1 MLNPLYLV
9 WAGAVINLAAGL
21 HYTYSTV
28 RHPTG
33 DDAQP
38 KPNPVSWGI
47 WSLSGWLAFFGQ
59 VTEGVRGEA
68 LLTLCVAAVPTFIF
82 CAALVGRRRYG
93 AYAPIGRLDMTCG
106 VLAVVTLAAW
116 RITAS
121 GSVAVALGIVC
132 DALVAIPVIRQAY
145 REPSSDSPSIWV
157 AGAVNAAITLATF
170 RSVTFIESGFAVYFL
185 GLCLLMS
192 FLLVVRPRLRRRSAS
207 SPAVVVASGAH
218 HPTAQHPTA
227 QNAGRDGA
235 AAFAGAFAA
244 DYLSWDELDPRSR
257 AAALTA
263 YVDGAAD
270 PLWGWSG
277 SGCQRADLVLVG
289 CTELTPDGYY
299 VVDVRVR
306 VALIGQKAT
315 GDEPRAIVT
324 VGSGATTV
332 HSDAAVAEEIEIP
345 LPGRSAR
352 ADRRPDLDLSGEG
365 RWIRLQI
372 PVVMRNGHFRIPT

>member
-9 WAGAVINLAAGL
+9 WAGAVVNLAAGL

-28 RHPTG
+28 RNPTG

-93 AYAPIGRLDMTCG
+93 AYAPISRLDITCG

-121 GSVAVALGIVC
+121 GSVAVALSIVC

-145 REPSSDSPSIWV
+145 RDPRSDSPSIWV

-170 RSVTFIESGFAVYFL
+170 RSVTFIESGFALYFL
-185 GLCLLMS
+185 GLCLLVS
-192 FLLVVRPRLRRRSAS
+192 FLLIVRPRLRRRHAR
-207 SPAVVVASGAH
+207 SPAVVVASGVRR
-218 HPTAQHPTA
+218 PTAQHPIA
-227 QNAGRDGA
+227 QGAIRDSA

-244 DYLSWDELDPRSR
+244 DYLSWDELDPLSR

-263 YVDGAAD
+263 YIDSAAD

-277 SGCQRADLVLVG
+277 RGCQRANLVLIGGV
-289 CTELTPDGYY
+289 EFAPDGYY

-306 VALIGQKAT
+306 VALIGQRT
-315 GDEPRAIVT
+315 PGDEPRAIVM
-324 VGSGATTV
+324 VGSGAST
-332 HSDAAVAEEIEIP
+332 HGDAAAAEEIEIP
-345 LPGRSAR
+345 LPGWSAR
-352 ADRRPDLDLSGEG
+352 SDRYLDLELSGKD

-372 PVVMRNGHFRIPT
+372 PVVVHDGHFRVPT

>member
-9 WAGAVINLAAGL
+9 WAGAVTNLAAGL

-28 RHPTG
+28 RNPTG

-93 AYAPIGRLDMTCG
+93 AYAPLSRLDITCG

-121 GSVAVALGIVC
+121 GIVAVALSIVC

-145 REPSSDSPSIWV
+145 RDPRSDSPSIWV

-170 RSVTFIESGFAVYFL
+170 RSVTFIESGFALYFL
-185 GLCLLMS
+185 GLCLLVT
-192 FLLVVRPRLRRRSAS
+192 FLLVVRPRLRRRHAR
-207 SPAVVVASGAH
+207 SPAVVVASGAQ
-218 HPTAQHPTA
+218 HPTAQHPIA
-227 QNAGRDGA
+227 QGAILDSA

-244 DYLSWDELDPRSR
+244 DYLSWDEFDPLSR

-263 YVDGAAD
+263 YIDSAAD

-277 SGCQRADLVLVG
+277 RGCQRADLVLIG
-289 CTELTPDGYY
+289 GAEFAPAGYY

-306 VALIGQKAT
+306 VALIGQRAA
-315 GDEPRAIVT
+315 GDEPHAIAM
-324 VGSGATTV
+324 VGSGAAT
-332 HSDAAVAEEIEIP
+332 HSDAAAAEEIEIP

-352 ADRRPDLDLSGEG
+352 SHRRPDLELSGKD

-372 PVVMRNGHFRIPT
+372 PVVVHDGHFRVPT